1 MRAIVITGEG
11 RGFCSGANL
20 SGGGGG
26 RHRRRARTGPNQS
39 LLKVYNPFVSAV
51 RKSPKPLVAAVN
63 GVAAG
68 VGASLALVCDLIVA
82 AESAYFLQAFRRIG
96 LVPDGGATYMLPRL
110 VGKARAMEL
119 TLLGEKLPARTA
131 LEWGMINRCVPDAE
145 LMPTAME
152 LARPA
157 GRRPE
162 LAGLHPQPDLGLAR
176 RRLARPGRA
185 EAYAQG
191 DAARTEDAREGIMA
205 FVQKRPPNSRAA
217 DGSEG
222 CFLHDPRVT
231 LMAILGGIW
240 VAQRPQLPAPASIM
254 TGDVQVGDIRLGPGP
269 GRDRPGGLVPRRPSP

>member
-1 MRAIVITGEG
+1 MDGAQTPAKVRTEVQGRIGIITLNDPATLNAAGVDLMDGLRAGFEAFVADPAVRAIVLTGEG

-26 RHRRRARTGPNQS
+26 RITENPGGPNQS

-96 LVPDGGATYMLPRL
+96 LVPDGGATYLLPRL

-145 LMPTAME
+145 LMPTAMA
-152 LARPA
+152 LASQ
-157 GRRPE
+157 
-162 LAGLHPQPDLGLAR
+162 LADGPISLGYTRNLIWAS
-176 RRLARPGRA
+176 LDAAWHDQVEA
-185 EAYAQG
+185 EAYRQG

-205 FVQKRPPNSRAA
+205 FVQKRPA
-217 DGSEG
+217 E
-222 CFLHDPRVT
+222 FK
-231 LMAILGGIW
+231 
-240 VAQRPQLPAPASIM
+240 
-254 TGDVQVGDIRLGPGP
+254 
-269 GRDRPGGLVPRRPSP
+269 GR